1 VNHVVLSVSVSP
13 NLVITY
19 RVEHLGGC
27 LGQGGPESLSS
38 SGHPSFSQI
47 GKIIDW
53 IVAITQAGSK
63 KQQRQEAGVVLFFC
77 GTF

>member
-27 LGQGGPESLSS
+27 LGQGDPESLSS
-38 SGHPSFSQI
+38 SGHPSFSDR
-47 GKIIDW
+47 KDYRLDCSDNPSR
-53 IVAITQAGSK
+53 V
-63 KQQRQEAGVVLFFC
+63 QEAATSGGRGCAIFLWHI
-77 GTF
+77 